1 MVFGNPTTIQA
12 TGQLGASGVDEHD
25 AILLTH
31 SDGQISSLY
40 VSNRARVSPDMTLLG
55 DKGRIHV
62 HAPIFCPPALSI
74 CLEGQE
80 ARVLDYSDMDNGYAY
95 QVREVI
101 RCLQSGDQESQLMP
115 LDETI
120 RILETMDEIRRQ
132 IGMHYPQEIV

>member
-1 MVFGNPTTIQA
+1 
-12 TGQLGASGVDEHD
+12 
-25 AILLTH
+25 
-31 SDGQISSLY
+31 
-40 VSNRARVSPDMTLLG
+40 MTLLG

-62 HAPIFCPPALSI
+62 HAPIFCPPALTIS
-74 CLEGQE
+74 LEGHE
-80 ARVLDYSDMDNGYAY
+80 DEVLDYSDMGNGYAY